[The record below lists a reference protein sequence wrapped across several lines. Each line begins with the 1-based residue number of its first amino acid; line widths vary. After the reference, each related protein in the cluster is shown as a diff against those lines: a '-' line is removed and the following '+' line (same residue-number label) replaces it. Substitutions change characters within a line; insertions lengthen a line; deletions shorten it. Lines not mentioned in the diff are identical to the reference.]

1 MFDRVPSHLN
11 LSMHTTQPQAQEVLR
26 ATGQLTPERK
36 AYLDDMRKQ
45 LQLPEDKADKIIRE
59 VRRLSR
65 TLPDCTR
72 FQKACLINF
81 LNCSSSS
88 LI

>member
-1 MFDRVPSHLN
+1 M
-11 LSMHTTQPQAQEVLR
+11 LR

-45 LQLPEDKADKIIRE
+45 LQLPEDKAEKIIRE

-65 TLPDCTR
+65 TLPDCTGVAAPASNR
-72 FQKACLINF
+72 LA
-81 LNCSSSS
+81 
-88 LI
+88 